1 MTRRRATT
9 HEELVI
15 LRRALQRAARI
26 IAAEEQLPSYVW
38 QDAQVIER
46 YCLAAERV
54 GPDVVDREAALVLQR
69 VTSTTD

>member
-1 MTRRRATT
+1 MARSTATA
-9 HEELVI
+9 HEEVVI

-26 IAAEEQLPSYVW
+26 IAAEEQLPSYFW

-54 GPDVVDREAALVLQR
+54 GQELVDREAQR
-69 VTSTTD
+69 VIERADTVRS